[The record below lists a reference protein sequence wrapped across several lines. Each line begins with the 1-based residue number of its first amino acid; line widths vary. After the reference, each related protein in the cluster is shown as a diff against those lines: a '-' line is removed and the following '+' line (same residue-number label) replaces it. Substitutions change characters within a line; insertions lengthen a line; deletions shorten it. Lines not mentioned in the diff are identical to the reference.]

1 MNQYKP
7 DPKVAAG
14 GIAGAITALVLAG
27 LAAYGVTLDDE
38 TGKALGTLITAGL
51 PVLAYFAAA
60 WLKTDPAKELLK
72 ALKAVDAAQGAVD
85 ATQD

>member
-14 GIAGAITALVLAG
+14 GIAGAIVALVLAG

-38 TGKALGTLITAGL
+38 TGKALATLITAGL

-72 ALKAVDAAQGAVD
+72 ALQAAQSEND